1 MKATAPLAPLSF
13 VYDGRD
19 CLGFI
24 LARGKLGFEAM
35 DRDERITW
43 RFSNAARSGN
53 RNHAGA
59 IMSAP
64 GDFVFGNKKMPG
76 HTNAPGS
83 FNRNNIN
90 ACITAPE
97 AAQWEF

>member
-1 MKATAPLAPLSF
+1 
-13 VYDGRD
+13 V
-19 CLGFI
+19 
-24 LARGKLGFEAM
+24 
-35 DRDERITW
+35 
-43 RFSNAARSGN
+43 
-53 RNHAGA
+53 A

>member
-35 DRDERITW
+35 DRDERSLGVFQTQ
-43 RFSNAARSGN
+43 REAAT
-53 RNHAGA
+53 AIGA